1 MPVVMAKPRAR
12 ITDVVMAVTLFDVC
26 ADCQNKARTSV
37 IAITFWRVLRK
48 HIEGSASLCVE

>member
-1 MPVVMAKPRAR
+1 MAKPRAR

-37 IAITFWRVLRK
+37 IAITFWRVLRQRS
-48 HIEGSASLCVE
+48 EGA